1 MCKCRPVE
9 LPVEVHNSYTQCLIA
24 AACVTT
30 SQQCVNGM
38 LLKLACWNTFKES
51 CCQGHSEWKTKPFIV
66 QSSTSV
72 GIHVASTKG
81 WRFCSHTPYH
91 A

>member
-9 LPVEVHNSYTQCLIA
+9 LPKEVHNNYTQCLIA

-30 SQQCVNGM
+30 LQCVNGM
-38 LLKLACWNTFKES
+38 LLKLVCWNTFN
-51 CCQGHSEWKTKPFIV
+51 CYQGRSEWKTKPFIV